1 MLKRALKNSKAIRD
15 FVTSIIGQRKTNL
28 IGAIKEMSLH
38 DIGVYVRIG
47 QRPDQINAFK
57 EDLARLKQEG
67 IITVADEY
75 MLTGVEDR
83 KDSFALLAVKEKQFY
98 KRQQKQ
104 EQDKFEQQQQL
115 IKQQGDQ
122 QQEITN
128 TQVEGDIKKIY
139 AKGDVQAKIES
150 LLSQLGLKRDQ
161 FNALAKR
168 MLQQE
173 RAKQQN
179 NKLQN
184 SLMTK
189 SDLQQQQALS
199 SRAL

>member
-1 MLKRALKNSKAIRD
+1 
-15 FVTSIIGQRKTNL
+15 
-28 IGAIKEMSLH
+28 MSLH